1 MEGICA
7 LQLNTAFAMLCLS
20 TYTSEEKYDFAESVP
35 HTPTILA
42 RGCGRHCG
50 DCWSLHLH
58 GDPEACCCLLPFC
71 TGSLSKGLHITPT
84 HSTQWKHQPGSAAAS
99 LLLHWGVKL
108 PLYKHKPQGQA
119 GCTPAEVAILLAG
132 IGMVGSG
139 MAPHECLGQQC
150 GH

>member
-84 HSTQWKHQPGSAAAS
+84 HSIQWKHQPGSAAAS
-99 LLLHWGVKL
+99 LLLHWGSEAAAVQAQT
-108 PLYKHKPQGQA
+108 PGSSWLYTSRG
-119 GCTPAEVAILLAG
+119 
-132 IGMVGSG
+132 
-139 MAPHECLGQQC
+139 
-150 GH
+150 GHPTGGHRHGRVWYGTT